1 MLDQRC
7 LAPHAIAY
15 HASASP
21 DAVAIQH
28 VDGPRLTYAE
38 LHHEALAWAGAFAA
52 LEIGARTHV
61 ATMLTNRFEA
71 HRTMVALGWLCAV
84 EVPLNTG
91 LKGDLLAHQL
101 RLAECRAVVTAPDW
115 LDRIQ
120 AEAGEDLPM
129 LRHVVLTGAAA
140 PSLPGIAGHRLDDLL
155 SAGREVR
162 PAKRQGPNDP
172 TVILFTSGTTG
183 PSKGAVLSHH
193 SHFEMAK
200 ICVRAME
207 YGPDDVLFSAF
218 PLFHANARYLTVLAA
233 MLADAEAVLHAR
245 FSASGFWD
253 ICRREGVTAFNYMG
267 ALLMMLHKQPPRESD
282 TDNLV
287 RRAYGAPAPATIC
300 REFEARFGL
309 RLIEV
314 YGSTELGTVTLN
326 TVEGFRLGSC
336 GRPVPLYEV
345 QIQDEDGR
353 PCPPGVDGEIVAR
366 PREPDAMFKEY
377 YRMPEATVKA
387 FRNLWFHTGDRGRTD
402 EDGYYYY
409 VDRMKDAIRRRGE
422 NISSWEVEKVID
434 RIEGVQE
441 SAVFGVPLEL
451 SEEEVMTVIVAKPG
465 ASLQPAA
472 ILDRLQERLP
482 WFAVPRFV
490 RFAPALPKNTSERIE
505 KDKLR
510 EEGVTAETWDRDKAG
525 YEVRR

>member
-1 MLDQRC
+1 MYDG
-7 LAPHAIAY
+7 PSTIDAILTAR
-15 HASASP
+15 AAQSP
-21 DAVAIQH
+21 DRRLVRFQ
-28 VDGPRLTYAE
+28 DDTSLTYGVLDRDATR
-38 LHHEALAWAGAFAA
+38 LADALLALGMKPGEKVAVMLANEPEFVVTWMALTRAA
-52 LEIGARTHV
+52 L
-61 ATMLTNRFEA
+61 
-71 HRTMVALGWLCAV
+71 V

-91 LKGDLLAHQL
+91 LKGELLAHQL
-101 RLAECRAVVTAPDW
+101 RLAECRAVVTAPEW
-115 LDRIQ
+115 LDRI
-120 AEAGEDLPM
+120 EAVAGDSLP
-129 LRHVVLTGAAA
+129 LLTHVVLTGPRALSAQG
-140 PSLPGIAGHRLDDLL
+140 LVTQRLDDLI
-155 SAGREVR
+155 AIGRERR
-162 PAKRQGPNDP
+162 PAVTHGPNDP
-172 TVILFTSGTTG
+172 AVILFTSGTTG

-233 MLADAEAVLHAR
+233 MLADAEAVLHTR

-267 ALLMMLHKQPPRESD
+267 ALLMMLHKQPPRDTD

-336 GRPVPLYEV
+336 GKPVPLYEV
-345 QIQDEDGR
+345 QIQDDEGR
-353 PCPPGVDGEIVAR
+353 PCPPGVPGEIVAR

-402 EDGYYYY
+402 EDGYFYYL
-409 VDRMKDAIRRRGE
+409 DRMKDAIRRRGE

-434 RIEGVQE
+434 GIDGVQE
-441 SAVFGVPLEL
+441 CAVFGVPSEL

-465 ASLQPAA
+465 AALTPEA
-472 ILDRLQERLP
+472 ILDTLQDRLP
-482 WFAVPRFV
+482 WFAVPRYV
-490 RFAPALPKNTSERIE
+490 RFAAALPKNTSERIE
-505 KDKLR
+505 KYKLR
-510 EEGVTAETWDRDKAG
+510 EDGVTADTWDRERAG
-525 YEVRR
+525 YQVRR

>member
-1 MLDQRC
+1 MYDGESTIDAILSARAAQNPDRRLIRFQDETSLTYGMLDRDATKLADALLAMG
-7 LAPHAIAY
+7 LAPGDKVAVMLANG
-15 HASASP
+15 P
-21 DAVAIQH
+21 DYLRTWMA
-28 VDGPRLTYAE
+28 LTR
-38 LHHEALAWAGAFAA
+38 AA
-52 LEIGARTHV
+52 LI
-61 ATMLTNRFEA
+61 
-71 HRTMVALGWLCAV
+71 

-101 RLAECRAVVTAPDW
+101 RLAECRAVVTAPEW

-140 PSLPGIAGHRLDDLL
+140 PSLPGIAGYRLDDLL

-207 YGPDDVLFSAF
+207 YGSEDVLFSAF

-267 ALLMMLHKQPPRESD
+267 ALLMMLHKQPPRDDD

-336 GRPVPLYEV
+336 GKPVPLYEV
-345 QIQDEDGR
+345 QIQDENGR

-377 YRMPEATVKA
+377 YRMPDATVKA

-402 EDGYYYY
+402 EDGYFYY

-441 SAVFGVPLEL
+441 SAVFGVPSEL

-482 WFAVPRFV
+482 WFAVPRYV
-490 RFAPALPKNTSERIE
+490 RFAAALPKNTSERIE
-505 KDKLR
+505 KYKLR
-510 EEGVTAETWDRDKAG
+510 EEGVTADTWDRDKVG